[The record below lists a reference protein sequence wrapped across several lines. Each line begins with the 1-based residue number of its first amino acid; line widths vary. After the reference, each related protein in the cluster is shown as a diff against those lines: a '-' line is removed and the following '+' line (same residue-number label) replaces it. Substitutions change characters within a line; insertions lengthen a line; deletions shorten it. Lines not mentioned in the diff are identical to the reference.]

1 MYPIVLDEQQ
11 RKRLS
16 DAFKTSDDPRL
27 RLCSQAVLLA
37 SRSHPTEQIAQDLGV
52 SVRTV
57 RRWLCAFVQ
66 RGLAQM
72 VPPWGPGRPAKIP
85 ESEADRIKQ
94 WVVDGPLAC
103 GRLRANSTY
112 AELAEHI
119 HKELGIPVSRRAVC
133 NFCYKHGIR
142 PYRPTY
148 RYLRGDPAKQQAAK
162 EQLAALKK
170 RLPSRRVSC
179 GARMRPA
186 SRLRPR
192 WCRP

>member
-27 RLCSQAVLLA
+27 RLRSQAVLLA

-94 WVVDGPLAC
+94 WVVDGPWPAVAC
-103 GRLRANSTY
+103 GPTGPIPSWPRTSTRNW
-112 AELAEHI
+112 AFPSA
-119 HKELGIPVSRRAVC
+119 
-133 NFCYKHGIR
+133 
-142 PYRPTY
+142 
-148 RYLRGDPAKQQAAK
+148 
-162 EQLAALKK
+162 AALCATSAISMAFVPTV
-170 RLPSRRVSC
+170 LPTVTFAATRPSSKPPRSSWRR
-179 GARMRPA
+179 
-186 SRLRPR
+186 
-192 WCRP
+192 